1 MILMKKFSITY
12 VIFTYNSSDLI
23 HRTLDA
29 LRCAIEYHK
38 IKNQV
43 LLVDNN
49 SSDDTLNI
57 VKNFITENN
66 FSLKIIVNKKPG
78 LIYSRVKAIDFV
90 TSDFVCFI
98 DDDNFIHKNWNEVLE
113 KVIIKYNPDVI
124 GCSTVGISKTKF
136 PKWWKKFKLVYACGK
151 RYKKSKFINNRLD
164 KFWGAGLTCRANM
177 LRVILKKMDFFC
189 TGRMGEKLLSG
200 EDVEINYRLRL
211 LGATFFNC
219 NELIIDHFI
228 REKRLKK
235 DFLKKTILGNLKSA
249 VLLDSYRYILTKKI
263 IYRIDVMV
271 ILGFFYCIIKSIEN
285 KQNLMSV
292 SLDRLFHY
300 KINKRNVRLIKKFF

>member
-1 MILMKKFSITY
+1 MKKFSITY

-90 TSDFVCFI
+90 TSDFV
-98 DDDNFIHKNWNEVLE
+98 
-113 KVIIKYNPDVI
+113 
-124 GCSTVGISKTKF
+124 
-136 PKWWKKFKLVYACGK
+136 
-151 RYKKSKFINNRLD
+151 
-164 KFWGAGLTCRANM
+164 
-177 LRVILKKMDFFC
+177 
-189 TGRMGEKLLSG
+189 
-200 EDVEINYRLRL
+200 
-211 LGATFFNC
+211 
-219 NELIIDHFI
+219 
-228 REKRLKK
+228 
-235 DFLKKTILGNLKSA
+235 
-249 VLLDSYRYILTKKI
+249 
-263 IYRIDVMV
+263 
-271 ILGFFYCIIKSIEN
+271 
-285 KQNLMSV
+285 
-292 SLDRLFHY
+292 
-300 KINKRNVRLIKKFF
+300 